1 MTETNNNQPAT
12 KGDLALLK
20 TDITDL
26 RTELKTDIADLR
38 TELKTDIK
46 DLAQKMDQKFGQ
58 IDQRFAQTDKSLAS
72 LGVDVAKNTLRMDTL
87 EHNMMEALRGFK
99 SDLLSA
105 FEASV
110 MKGQMYSQKAVT
122 HGDILSGHEEKLLNH
137 ETRLASLES
146 K

>member
-46 DLAQKMDQKFGQ
+46 DLAQKM
-58 IDQRFAQTDKSLAS
+58 DQRFAQTDKSLAS

>member
-12 KGDLALLK
+12 KGDLADLRTELKTDITDLRTALK

-26 RTELKTDIADLR
+26 RTELKTDIKNL
-38 TELKTDIK
+38 TT
-46 DLAQKMDQKFGQ
+46 
-58 IDQRFAQTDKSLAS
+58 TVNS
-72 LGVDVAKNTLRMDTL
+72 LGLDVAKNNLQMNTL
-87 EHNMMEALRGFK
+87 EHNMLEALRSFK

-110 MKGQMYSQKAVT
+110 MKGQMYAQKAIT

>member
-1 MTETNNNQPAT
+1 MTDTNNNQPAT

-20 TDITDL
+20 TDL
-26 RTELKTDIADLR
+26 ADLR

-46 DLAQKMDQKFGQ
+46 NLDQKMDQK
-58 IDQRFAQTDKSLAS
+58 FAQTDKSLAS
-72 LGVDVAKNTLRMDTL
+72 LGLEAAKTNSRMDRL
-87 EHNMMEALRGFK
+87 EHNMMEALRSFK

-110 MKGQMYSQKAVT
+110 MKGQMYTQKAVT

>member
-26 RTELKTDIADLR
+26 RTELKTDITDLR

-46 DLAQKMDQKFGQ
+46 NL
-58 IDQRFAQTDKSLAS
+58 TTTVNS

-87 EHNMMEALRGFK
+87 EHNMMEALRSFK
-99 SDLLSA
+99 RDLLSA

>member
-46 DLAQKMDQKFGQ
+46 DLAQKMDQKFT
-58 IDQRFAQTDKSLAS
+58 QTDKSLAS

>member
-12 KGDLALLK
+12 KGDLADLRAVLT
-20 TDITDL
+20 TDITSL

-38 TELKTDIK
+38 TELKADIRA
-46 DLAQKMDQKFGQ
+46 LSGEVL
-58 IDQRFAQTDKSLAS
+58 KSQ
-72 LGVDVAKNTLRMDTL
+72 LRMDTL
-87 EHNMMEALRGFK
+87 ENNITTVLRSFK
-99 SDLLSA
+99 SDLLSSY
-105 FEASV
+105 EASV

>member
-12 KGDLALLK
+12 KGDLADLRVALK

-26 RTELKTDIADLR
+26 RTELKADISRID
-38 TELKTDIK
+38 
-46 DLAQKMDQKFGQ
+46 QKMGQ
-58 IDQRFAQTDKSLAS
+58 LDTAVRS
-72 LGVDVAKNTLRMDTL
+72 LGLDVAKNNLQMNTL
-87 EHNMMEALRGFK
+87 EHNMLEALRSFK

-110 MKGQMYSQKAVT
+110 MKGQMYSQKAAT